1 MAGTLSRRGDDPPP
15 ADGGAPDA
23 FRRRIRGTEYTAASV
38 AKLPK
43 LIKTKKRCCKS
54 GPRCK
59 RCPVVCKRLEKQGLA
74 ERVELRVYRITGDVK
89 KKQLAAARAR

>member
-1 MAGTLSRRGDDPPP
+1 MAGTL
-15 ADGGAPDA
+15 A
-23 FRRRIRGTEYTAASV
+23 FRCGVRETEYTAPPV

-43 LIKTKKRCCKS
+43 LIKTKKRCCQS

-59 RCPVVCKRLEKQGLA
+59 RCPVVCKRLEKQGVA
-74 ERVELRVYRITGDVK
+74 ERVELRVYRITGNVK

>member
-1 MAGTLSRRGDDPPP
+1 MAPLGRPNYNAPP
-15 ADGGAPDA
+15 
-23 FRRRIRGTEYTAASV
+23 V
-38 AKLPK
+38 AKAK
-43 LIKTKKRCCKS
+43 RVKTKKRCCGS

-59 RCPVVCKRLEKQGLA
+59 RCPVVCKRLEKKGLA

>member
-1 MAGTLSRRGDDPPP
+1 
-15 ADGGAPDA
+15 
-23 FRRRIRGTEYTAASV
+23 V
-38 AKLPK
+38 AKLPT

-74 ERVELRVYRITGDVK
+74 ERVELRVYRVTGDVK